1 MGKHVDTVV
10 LILKLKGD
18 QPHPTK
24 AHFAASSR
32 IPFARRRHTRPKHVD
47 IPSTLSPHTQSSV
60 TIPSNPPSPAIINS
74 PVFIIGTV
82 TRDLPFLVQ
91 ISSLLRQG
99 LIPLFLVN
107 PLTDHFNMIS
117 VALWSHLSE
126 VASNSSCTSTEIEE
140 CRDTSVALTLKVV
153 AIAAILV
160 AGVSGITIPLFG
172 KDRRFLRTDGNLF
185 VAAKAFAA
193 GVILATG
200 FVHMLPD
207 GSENLTDDCL
217 PKYPWSKFPF
227 SGFIAML
234 AALLTLV
241 ADFVGTQIYERRQER
256 LVADEG
262 LQGDKGVDGLEEGG
276 ISERSESKVGGKVF
290 GEEEGGGMHIVG
302 IHAHAAHHRHSHRH
316 GHNGCESQTLDV
328 SSDEHGHSHAHF
340 HGHSHSHEIEEET
353 TGNGRH
359 VVVSQVLELGIISHS
374 VIIGLSLGVSNSPCT
389 IRPLIAALSFHQFFE
404 GFALGGCISQA
415 QFRRLSTILMA
426 CFFAITTPAG
436 IAVGIGI
443 ASFYNPD
450 SPRALIIEG
459 ILDCISAGILIYMS
473 LVDLIAADFMS
484 KRMRCNVRLQMVSY
498 FALLMGAL
506 LMSLLAIWA

>member
-1 MGKHVDTVV
+1 M
-10 LILKLKGD
+10 L
-18 QPHPTK
+18 
-24 AHFAASSR
+24 FE
-32 IPFARRRHTRPKHVD
+32 
-47 IPSTLSPHTQSSV
+47 
-60 TIPSNPPSPAIINS
+60 
-74 PVFIIGTV
+74 
-82 TRDLPFLVQ
+82 
-91 ISSLLRQG
+91 G

-140 CRDTSVALTLKVV
+140 SRDTSVALTLKVA

-160 AGVSGITIPLFG
+160 AGVSGIVTPLFG

-256 LVADEG
+256 LVVDEG
-262 LQGDKGVDGLEEGG
+262 GVQGDKGVDGLEEGG

-328 SSDEHGHSHAHF
+328 SSDEHGLSHAHF

-353 TGNGRH
+353 CGNGRH

-415 QFRRLSTILMA
+415 QFRRLSTMLMA

-484 KRMRCNVRLQMVSY
+484 KRMRCNARLQVVSY